1 MAEFGNKITDL
12 SQVSVGATGYTV
24 RIDTTKIL
32 AYVIEYVQG
41 IDSGGDLGDPSGGSQ
56 DLKVI
61 QTYCNADDPPDIA
74 FNYAYGLCTVFLKT
88 SVYPYI
94 DTTRIALFG
103 KRTALK
109 METANDNADFPD
121 TDWELFVGYAIRTAA
136 IMKNRPIPTDIS
148 QLIRNREQMIR
159 EGY

>member
-24 RIDTTKIL
+24 RADTTKIL
-32 AYVIEYVQG
+32 AYVIQYVQG
-41 IDSGGDLGDPSGGSQ
+41 MNIAGLGDPSGGSV

-61 QTYCNADDPPDIA
+61 QGYCNATNPPNIA
-74 FNYAYGLCTVFLKT
+74 FNYAFGLCTIFLKT
-88 SVYPYI
+88 SEFPYA

-109 METANDNADFPD
+109 METLNDKADFPD
-121 TDWELFVGYAIRTAA
+121 TDWELFVGYAIRTGAL
-136 IMKNRPIPTDIS
+136 MKNRPIPTDVS